1 MNLQKKTKSVIN
13 RESRNLGKTD
23 FRRFAILLMAMALVI
38 SFIGC
43 AKDAEEIADEKG
55 GVTAQQIIEN
65 PDAYIGK
72 EVTVSGDVEEIHSP
86 RSFNMDSG
94 TSVGELLI
102 VGREPFPQLPDA
114 GDRVYVIND
123 VATVTG
129 VVRKF
134 AAADI
139 EREIGWMDADLG
151 SKFDGKTVLVANSV
165 TFKPGAGT
173 ATTQTTTTTGNT
185 NGTMAVDNNNMNTT
199 AADNTAKSQ
208 NDGDAITAL
217 SVYENAQDKGT
228 LAGRKADFSGVKVNR
243 IVGPHTFTI
252 GSGDNELYVMLDD
265 DAARAVGTQGKIDL
279 GDTVNLS
286 GTIEKLTVAEI
297 NDTANDRFRKLT
309 ATERDFM
316 KNAKSVYLN
325 VSKISEVGK

>member
-1 MNLQKKTKSVIN
+1 MNLQKKNKSAAS
-13 RESRNLGKTD
+13 RESRNFGKTD
-23 FRRFAILLMAMALVI
+23 IRRFALLMMAIALVI

-114 GDRVYVIND
+114 GDRIYVIND

-134 AAADI
+134 VAADI

-165 TFKPGAGT
+165 SFKPGAGT
-173 ATTQTTTTTGNT
+173 ATTQTTTTTTGNT
-185 NGTMAVDNNNMNTT
+185 NGTMAVDNNMNT
-199 AADNTAKSQ
+199 AAGNTAKSET
-208 NDGDAITAL
+208 DGDAITAL
-217 SVYENAQDKGT
+217 SVYENAQDKST

-309 ATERDFM
+309 TTERNFM

-325 VSKISEVGK
+325 VSKISEVSK